1 MKEERGDS
9 VKAYIKELELIQKE
23 LITCKDAVRVEVLGN
38 RLKKIEKELAKI
50 LEMNPQIIV

>member
-23 LITCKDAVRVEVLGN
+23 LITCKDGARVEVLGN

-50 LEMNPQIIV
+50 LEMNPQIKI

>member
-1 MKEERGDS
+1 M
-9 VKAYIKELELIQKE
+9 KAYIKELELIQKE
-23 LITCKDAVRVEVLGN
+23 LITCKDAVRIEVLGN